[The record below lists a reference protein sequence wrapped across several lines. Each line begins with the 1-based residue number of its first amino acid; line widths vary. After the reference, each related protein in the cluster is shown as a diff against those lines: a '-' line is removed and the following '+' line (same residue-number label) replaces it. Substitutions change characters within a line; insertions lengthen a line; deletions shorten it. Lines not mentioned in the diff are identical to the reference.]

1 MRNSIKIMRILAF
14 IALVFITSCVTK
26 EKCYERFPPQVKEV
40 RETTFVQR
48 DSVIP
53 GAIIRDTIRLDS
65 IAYIQNFKII
75 KDTTGRAELRLY
87 KDAYGRLIAECEAKG
102 IDIKWLEQVIKD
114 SKVEVNEIEKRYI
127 PWWIWVVLG
136 LLLPGTIYLLIIVIP
151 KIIRKFVLPL

>member
-1 MRNSIKIMRILAF
+1 MRLLIFILF
-14 IALVFITSCVTK
+14 LFLTSCITK
-26 EKCYERFPPQVKEV
+26 EKCNERFPPQVKEI
-40 RETTFVQR
+40 RETTFVKR

-65 IAYIQNFKII
+65 IAYIDNFKII

-102 IDIKWLEQVIKD
+102 INLELLEKIIKEGKI
-114 SKVEVNEIEKRYI
+114 EVHEIEKKYI
-127 PWWIWVVLG
+127 PWWIWTAIG

-151 KIIRKFVLPL
+151 KIIRKFVFPI